1 MSRGLDADGM
11 AVMAVADVL
20 ADAVAGIGAGVGAGL
35 GAGVWAKTGT
45 AVIAERNRTAAARRQ
60 DHMVRLLRKGNGR

>member
-1 MSRGLDADGM
+1 M
-11 AVMAVADVL
+11 AIVAVADVV

-45 AVIAERNRTAAARRQ
+45 AVSAERNRTAAARRQ
-60 DHMVRLLRKGNGR
+60 DNMVRLLRKGNGR